1 MTTIIIIVTLGI
13 LIGLARYIFTPTK
26 VFFPLEK
33 HEYPSRIEHMEMLR
47 YLLIK
52 KAAEQ
57 PDNITLEW
65 KTSPTNDELVKYL
78 NEIIQDDKVEI
89 IIKDIIK

>member
-1 MTTIIIIVTLGI
+1 
-13 LIGLARYIFTPTK
+13 
-26 VFFPLEK
+26 
-33 HEYPSRIEHMEMLR
+33 MEMLR